1 MQINVG
7 KFTMFSRKTLN
18 RMGDNSNR
26 DENSCPSSKQS
37 TPDIRLE
44 YWDINELSPLSTPA
58 VSRSPS
64 PFDLRDISNTVN
76 ISRFEIP
83 QYHIN
88 LVDNRMIRSPSPRT
102 CRSPLPPNSPLLT
115 PQRALSPS
123 LSRVKSFNK
132 ELRRARSFRN
142 AREKSSS
149 RNSSA
154 ANSR

>member
-1 MQINVG
+1 MHKSAGGCLQINVG

-18 RMGDNSNR
+18 RMGDCSNG
-26 DENSCPSSKQS
+26 DENSCPSGKQS

-83 QYHIN
+83 HH
-88 LVDNRMIRSPSPRT
+88 
-102 CRSPLPPNSPLLT
+102 
-115 PQRALSPS
+115 
-123 LSRVKSFNK
+123 
-132 ELRRARSFRN
+132 
-142 AREKSSS
+142 
-149 RNSSA
+149 
-154 ANSR
+154 

>member
-18 RMGDNSNR
+18 RMGDCSNG

-83 QYHIN
+83 HHHLFLT
-88 LVDNRMIRSPSPRT
+88 LVDDQVPLAPDVSLPAAPQLPSADPAKGAQ
-102 CRSPLPPNSPLLT
+102 PLPQQGQELQQGAQTGQEL
-115 PQRALSPS
+115 PQPEGKVIL
-123 LSRVKSFNK
+123 
-132 ELRRARSFRN
+132 
-142 AREKSSS
+142 
-149 RNSSA
+149 
-154 ANSR
+154 